1 MAQWQRHITRVALAG
16 AIVGA
21 FSTTSFGTISRVSQD
36 SGMSGWNFASGQVM
50 GGSFAPISV
59 SSDGRY
65 VVFVTDAENIDSHRE
80 YTGSNVAVLHD
91 TQTGNNTLVTPSYDG
106 QPLNGG
112 IDSVSVSSDG
122 HYVAFT
128 SWASNVVANDGNG
141 AGDVFVRDVWLGTTA
156 RVSVTDS
163 GAEAYG
169 DSWSTARGISADGRY
184 VAFVSQATNLVAND
198 TNNSK
203 DVFVRDTQT
212 RHTYLISKSTG
223 GVLSDSDSE
232 EPCIS
237 SSGRYVTYFCF
248 ADNLVS
254 GLTGQMPRVFLRDTD
269 PAQNKTSLVAMG
281 VLGSVSNDGR
291 YVAYTSLPGGAS
303 PWGQVYVHDM
313 TAGTDKPVSVAPDG
327 VTLGNRDSMLAWIN
341 DSGRYVCYT
350 SKARNLV
357 ANDTNDES
365 DVFFRDLQTN
375 TTTRLSVAVDGLQVN
390 RASGYGYPSSD
401 GRYVAFLSGA
411 EDLVPLDFNE
421 EPDVFITGPLFAAS
435 LKFSDAVSAA
445 AIVGGKKAAS
455 TADMA
460 SYNVVKTAPG
470 ASRIDLADAVRIA
483 RVAAGLDPAP

>member
-1 MAQWQRHITRVALAG
+1 MAQWQRYFTHAMVAG
-16 AIVGA
+16 ATLTLLA
-21 FSTTSFGTISRVSQD
+21 AACLGTISRVSQD
-36 SGMSGWNFASGQVM
+36 SGMSGWNFASGQIP

-91 TQTGNNTLVTPSYDG
+91 TQTGDNTVVSPSYDG
-106 QPLNGG
+106 QALNGG

-122 HYVAFT
+122 HYVVFT
-128 SWASNVVANDGNG
+128 SWASNVVANDTNG
-141 AGDVFVRDVWLGTTA
+141 MGDVFVRDVWLGSTA

-163 GAEAYG
+163 GGEANE
-169 DSWSTARGISADGRY
+169 DSWSTARSISADGRY
-184 VAFVSQATNLVAND
+184 VVFVSQATNLTSGD

-203 DVFVRDTQT
+203 DVFVRDIQT
-212 RHTYLISKSTG
+212 HHTYLISKSTA
-223 GVLSDSDSE
+223 GVQSDSDSE

-237 SSGRYVTYFCF
+237 SSGRYIAYFCF

-254 GLTGQMPRVFLRDTD
+254 GLTGQMPRVYIRDTD
-269 PAQNKTSLVAMG
+269 PTQNKTSLVAMG

-291 YVAYTSLPGGAS
+291 YVAYTSLPGGVSA
-303 PWGQVYVHDM
+303 WGQVYVHDM

-357 ANDTNDES
+357 ANDTNDEA
-365 DVFFRDLQTN
+365 DIFMRDLQTN
-375 TTTRLSVAVDGLQVN
+375 ATTRLSVAVDGLQVN

-421 EPDVFITGPLFAAS
+421 QPDVFITGPLFAAS

-470 ASRIDLADAVRIA
+470 ATRIDLADAVRIA